1 MRNMDIKLV
10 PVELEEFDNL
20 FSVVKQALYSHVDAV
35 FGWSDDFQFNRLKND
50 YEFSWFHWVER
61 ADQRIGLLCFKP
73 YDNALHVHLLVVFPE
88 FQRQSFGRDIMNHVH
103 NLALVQRRSHVTL
116 SSFIRNDSA
125 VRFYKSLGYQLVDS
139 DENFLSLSLQVT
151 S

>member
-1 MRNMDIKLV
+1 MDIKLV

-35 FGWSDDFQFNRLKND
+35 FGWSDDFQCNRLKND

>member
-10 PVELEEFDNL
+10 PVELEEFDSL
-20 FSVVKQALYSHVDAV
+20 FSIVKQALYSHVDAV

-88 FQRQSFGRDIMNHVH
+88 FQRQSFGR
-103 NLALVQRRSHVTL
+103 
-116 SSFIRNDSA
+116 
-125 VRFYKSLGYQLVDS
+125 
-139 DENFLSLSLQVT
+139 
-151 S
+151 